1 MSMKNCIHCGLEF
14 RPNPRVK
21 NHDYCNTKICQ
32 RARRSRWQ
40 REKMAKDI
48 DYRDNQKQYYREWQS
63 RHPGYSRGYRAKHPE
78 YVKRNKLQ
86 QLRRNNSRCKTG
98 SDKII
103 AKMDSLI
110 SAHFPRK
117 GQLYKLIPQQ
127 GRVIAKMDSLVVNLV
142 PIKGLE
148 SYG

>member
-1 MSMKNCIHCGLEF
+1 
-14 RPNPRVK
+14 
-21 NHDYCNTKICQ
+21 
-32 RARRSRWQ
+32 
-40 REKMAKDI
+40 MAKDI
-48 DYRDNQKQYYREWQS
+48 DYRENQRQYEREWQS
-63 RHPGYSRGYRAKHPE
+63 RHLGYYRKYRAKHPE

-86 QLRRNNSRCKTG
+86 QIRRNNSRRNDG
-98 SDKII
+98 SDKMI